1 VRQIPRLSDTGGV
14 AISPLAGAVV
24 LIGNVFLARRMLIE

>member
-1 VRQIPRLSDTGGV
+1 V

>member
-1 VRQIPRLSDTGGV
+1 V

-24 LIGNVFLARRMLIE
+24 LIGNVFLAKRMLIE